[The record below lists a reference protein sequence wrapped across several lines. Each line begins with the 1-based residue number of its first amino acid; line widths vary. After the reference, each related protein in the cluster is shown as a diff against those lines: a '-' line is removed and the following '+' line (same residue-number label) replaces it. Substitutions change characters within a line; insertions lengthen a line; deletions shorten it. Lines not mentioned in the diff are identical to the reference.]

1 MPAPKTLFELAGATP
16 APHKLA
22 DSAVVMID
30 AQMEYVSG
38 RLPLHGIE
46 AALAA
51 GADLLAAARGAGR
64 PVVHVQHKGKAG
76 GLFDPEGAF
85 FAIAPQAAP
94 RGGEP
99 VVEKALPNAFA
110 APALDKILK
119 DADVKTLIVGGFMTH
134 MCVSSTVRAA
144 LDLGYGCTVLAP
156 ACATRDLPDGQG
168 GTLAAA
174 EVHRVELA
182 ALSDRFAMIA
192 TGLDQIVG

>member
-30 AQMEYVSG
+30 AQTEYVSG
-38 RLPLHGIE
+38 RLPLHGVE
-46 AALAA
+46 AALAE
-51 GADLLAAARGAGR
+51 GAKLLEAARAAGR
-64 PVVHVQHKGKAG
+64 PVVHVQHRGKAG
-76 GLFDPEGAF
+76 GLFDPEGAY

-94 RGGEP
+94 HAGEP
-99 VVEKALPNAFA
+99 VVEKAVPNAFA
-110 APALDKILK
+110 NTRLDALLK
-119 DADVKTLIVGGFMTH
+119 EAGVKTLVVGGFMTH

-174 EVHRVELA
+174 DVHRVELA

-192 TGLDQIVG
+192 NSLDQISG